1 MVIEYRIT
9 IFNFMKNILL
19 ISILLFSLTSFKPAA
34 KSPFKEGEW
43 LKFRMHYGLVNAGYA
58 TLSLKDSQYNGKS
71 VYHVIGEGW
80 TTGVAKVF
88 FKVND
93 VYQSYFDKETGLP
106 YHFIRRV
113 DEGGY
118 IISKDKYFDHQK
130 KEVIVKDH
138 KRNTNEVY
146 KINEVQDIISAFYFL
161 RNKDF
166 SNFKNGDEITI
177 NIFFDG
183 ETTPFKLRLL
193 DREVIN
199 SKFGKVK
206 CMKFRPYVQAG
217 RVFKE
222 NESLTV
228 WITDDDNKIPIRIK
242 ATLVV
247 GSLKADLEEYKGL
260 SNPFNIIFNN

>member
-1 MVIEYRIT
+1 MVIEYCVS
-9 IFNFMKNILL
+9 IFLFMKKLILL
-19 ISILLFSLTSFKPAA
+19 SIILFSLTSFKPVS
-34 KSPFKEGEW
+34 KNPFKEGEW
-43 LKFRMHYGLVNAGYA
+43 LKFRMHYGLVNAGFA
-58 TLSLKDSQYNGKS
+58 TLTIKDAQKNGKS
-71 VYHVIGEGW
+71 VYHVVGEGW

-88 FKVND
+88 FKVYD

-130 KEVIVKDH
+130 KEVNVKDH

-146 KINEVQDIISAFYFL
+146 KINEVQDMISAFYYL
-161 RNKDF
+161 RKKDF
-166 SNFKNGDEITI
+166 SNFKNGDEIII

-183 ETTPFKLRLL
+183 ETNPFKLRLL
-193 DREVIN
+193 EREEIN
-199 SKFGKVK
+199 TKFGKVK

-242 ATLVV
+242 ASLVV

-260 SNPFNIIFNN
+260 SNPFNITF